1 MRSRTHRLRLATLA
15 VAAALLAATG
25 GPARAAAEPIQLSR
39 LHVRVADFLPSE
51 QAKLRAWGGRFGQ
64 GAQDGCIVESL
75 DWETPR
81 RRIGMSDWRTGCAQP
96 TAARAIYEEPLPGFA
111 CRALTV
117 PAADAAQVCRGDGK
131 LLNQG
136 WQVRILVGPIVADL
150 ATDGRRHGCLG
161 KRALTR
167 RAAPRLARRLRAA
180 VDAAPPVPLP

>member
-1 MRSRTHRLRLATLA
+1 MARTPRLLLVTLA

-25 GPARAAAEPIQLSR
+25 GPARAAAEPIHLSR
-39 LHVRVADFLPSE
+39 LHVRVADFLPAE

-96 TAARAIYEEPLPGFA
+96 AAARAIYDKPLPGFA

-117 PAADAAQVCRGDGK
+117 PATDAAQVCRGDGK
-131 LLNQG
+131 RLDQG

-150 ATDGRRHGCLG
+150 ATDGRRYGCLG

-167 RAAPRLARRLRAA
+167 RAAPQLARRLRAA